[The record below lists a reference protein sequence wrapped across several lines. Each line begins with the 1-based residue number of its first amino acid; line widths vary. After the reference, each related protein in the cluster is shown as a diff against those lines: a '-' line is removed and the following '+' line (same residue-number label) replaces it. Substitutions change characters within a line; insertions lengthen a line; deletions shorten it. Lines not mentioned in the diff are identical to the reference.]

1 MSKENENQP
10 KNYTD
15 YGYAGD
21 EAITITV
28 AELVALQK
36 GANIAVQNGIIA
48 QHPQVIKWY
57 STKTSMPVDKPTKKQ
72 IESGEVKQM
81 ADPSATASGENLQV
95 SFNANIFPEVFESRA
110 VAMGIHQRMVDE
122 GVAKTRDELTE
133 MEKERMNK
141 GQMKVQDDEAT
152 AAPRPYM
159 KVVKDSDEES
169 E

>member
-1 MSKENENQP
+1 MSKENQE
-10 KNYTD
+10 KAKDYTD

-21 EAITITV
+21 ETITITV

-36 GANIAVQNGIIA
+36 GANIAVQNGIVA
-48 QHPQVIKWY
+48 QHPQVIRWY
-57 STKTSMPVDKPTKKQ
+57 NINTSMPVEKPTNKQ

-81 ADPSATASGENLQV
+81 ADPSATSSSNNLQV

-122 GVAKTRDELTE
+122 GVAKTREELSE
-133 MEKERMNK
+133 MEKQRMNK
-141 GQMKVQDDEAT
+141 GQMKVQDDEAKSG
-152 AAPRPYM
+152 M
-159 KVVKDSDEES
+159 KVVRGADEEK